1 MIGMIQ
7 PKNGPEE
14 LFQMGC
20 LGKVTSY
27 TETRDYRIMINL
39 EGICRFNLK
48 TKTLAEDGYYQ
59 AEIDCSNYLD
69 DLDVIEPEI
78 NRNELIQKYINFF
91 ELKKLDIDFNTLTE
105 TSNIQLLSTLP
116 MIAPFDKMDK
126 QAILESISLSERI
139 DTINSILDINTFQ
152 IDTGVS
158 KH

>member
-1 MIGMIQ
+1 M
-7 PKNGPEE
+7 
-14 LFQMGC
+14 
-20 LGKVTSY
+20 
-27 TETRDYRIMINL
+27 
-39 EGICRFNLK
+39 
-48 TKTLAEDGYYQ
+48 
-59 AEIDCSNYLD
+59 D